1 MNVAENAAYTGT
13 ATLTGGPIGAVTW
26 TLSGP
31 DGALFALS
39 NQSDSGATVSL
50 SKRNFEEPSDT
61 NADNVYE
68 YMLTATD
75 ADGNSA
81 SASASITVTD
91 ATETPEVAS
100 LWLGQF
106 GRAVAQHALDGIAA
120 RIADPRIPS
129 SEGSSIDGLG
139 LEHVA
144 VALARPGL
152 YGEPSLTFRSLL
164 DGGAFTT
171 TLEQDPGGGSLAF
184 WGRAAHSTFDGAAR
198 DVALTGEVTTTM
210 LGTDYARG
218 KWLAGLAVTRSW
230 AEGDFHGSAADGG
243 MESTLTAA
251 IPYGSVRISE
261 RFSIWGAAGYGVGDA
276 KFESGGEGQPALA
289 TDINWTMGS
298 FGTRGKLFG
307 GRGRAPAVAVLTDAL
322 WARTESDR
330 TPELAASQSDVT
342 RLRLALEGSWNVT
355 LENGGRLAPK
365 LEVGARNDG
374 GDAETGFGLEVGGGI
389 AWSYPGLGLGVDLL
403 ARHARRARGRG
414 NGQPRVLRRHHGR
427 SGPVQRTRSV
437 LHATP
442 GTRWSVDRRRASVAL
457 AGGILRPHERRAAGR
472 ALDFGGRL
480 GAARVPRGVRR
491 QPAPELRHGA
501 TFARTWPRLS
511 TDAVGRQPRPRSGT
525 VARHQGPTPRQRQ
538 QINRGG
544 RATRG
549 PGALVSARVLNHSA
563 SQYLSDWK
571 VFCVSQDSATPKTPS
586 VA

>member
-1 MNVAENAAYTGT
+1 
-13 ATLTGGPIGAVTW
+13 
-26 TLSGP
+26 
-31 DGALFALS
+31 
-39 NQSDSGATVSL
+39 
-50 SKRNFEEPSDT
+50 
-61 NADNVYE
+61 
-68 YMLTATD
+68 MLTATD

-100 LWLGQF
+100 LWLSQF

-139 LEHVA
+139 LDQVA

-152 YGEPSLTFRSLL
+152 YSEPSLTLRSLL

-171 TLEQDPGGGSLAF
+171 TKEQDPSGGSLAF

-218 KWLAGLAVTRSW
+218 KWLAGLAVTRSS
-230 AEGDFHGSAADGG
+230 AEGDYHGTAADGG

-251 IPYGSVRISE
+251 IPYGSLRISE

-276 KFESGGEGQPALA
+276 KFESGGEGQPVLA
-289 TDINWTMGS
+289 TDIDWTMGS

-389 AWSYPGLGLGVDLL
+389 AWSYPALGIGVDLL
-403 ARHARRARGRG
+403 ARTLVAHEDEAMASRGFSVGITADPDPSSELGPSFTLRQELGGPSTGGVQALLSPEAFSAPMSAGQQGGRLISEAAWGLRAFREEFVVSPHLSYGTAPHLHEHGLGFRLTPSADSRGRG
-414 NGQPRVLRRHHGR
+414 PELSLGIKALRRDSVSR
-427 SGPVQRTRSV
+427 STEEAVQLEAR
-437 LHATP
+437 A
-442 GTRWSVDRRRASVAL
+442 RW
-457 AGGILRPHERRAAGR
+457 
-472 ALDFGGRL
+472 
-480 GAARVPRGVRR
+480 
-491 QPAPELRHGA
+491 
-501 TFARTWPRLS
+501 
-511 TDAVGRQPRPRSGT
+511 
-525 VARHQGPTPRQRQ
+525 
-538 QINRGG
+538 
-544 RATRG
+544 
-549 PGALVSARVLNHSA
+549 
-563 SQYLSDWK
+563 
-571 VFCVSQDSATPKTPS
+571 
-586 VA
+586 